1 VRRLALV
8 AALVLGAVATAEAQI
23 GREHFTTPDTALDAA
38 HAPQQQAFLLLRDS
52 TSSISA
58 AGAKLMSDL
67 SPSSSLAWMQAR
79 ARGIVAAC
87 GQAVG
92 PLANARA
99 VTEQGDW
106 PRTNQKKAQADLL
119 KEMSAFAGDLTE
131 CQTRWTALAADT
143 STVAFRE
150 SAPYEMKKLQDKLEK
165 FNRSAQTYLRYI
177 GIKLPPKG
185 TPAP

>member
-8 AALVLGAVATAEAQI
+8 AALVLGASGTVEAQI
-23 GREHFTTPDTALDAA
+23 GREHFTTPDTALDAT

-58 AGAKLMSDL
+58 AGAKLMSDM

-79 ARGIVAAC
+79 ARGIVGAC
-87 GQAVG
+87 GHAVG

-106 PRTNQKKAQADLL
+106 PLTNQKKAQADLL
-119 KEMSAFAGDLTE
+119 KEMSSFAGALTD

-143 STVAFRE
+143 STVSFRE
-150 SAPYEMKKLQDKLEK
+150 SAPYEMKKLQAKLDQ

-177 GIKLPPKG
+177 SVKLPPKG
-185 TPAP
+185 TPTP

>member
-1 VRRLALV
+1 MRRLALV
-8 AALVLGAVATAEAQI
+8 AALVLGVAGSAKAQI
-23 GREHFTTPDTALDAA
+23 GREHFTTPDTALDAV

-58 AGAKLMSDL
+58 AGARLMSDM

-79 ARGIVAAC
+79 ARAVVAAC
-87 GQAVG
+87 GNSVG
-92 PLANARA
+92 PLANAQV

-106 PRTNQKKAQADLL
+106 PLKNQQKAQADLL
-119 KEMSAFAGDLTE
+119 KEMSSFAGTLTD

-143 STVAFRE
+143 STVSFRE

-177 GIKLPPKG
+177 SVKLPPKG
-185 TPAP
+185 TPTP

>member
-1 VRRLALV
+1 VRRLALA
-8 AALVLGAVATAEAQI
+8 AALVLGAAGAAEAQI

-58 AGAKLMSDL
+58 AGARLMSDM

-79 ARGIVAAC
+79 ARGVVAAC
-87 GQAVG
+87 GQSVG

-99 VTEQGDW
+99 VTEQGNW
-106 PRTNQKKAQADLL
+106 PLTNQKKAQADLL
-119 KEMSAFAGDLTE
+119 KQMSSFAGDLTD

-143 STVAFRE
+143 SAVSFRE
-150 SAPYEMKKLQDKLEK
+150 TAPYEMKKLQDKLDK

-177 GIKLPPKG
+177 GVKLPPKG
-185 TPAP
+185 TPTP